1 MSKSISKRKEYEIR
15 TKKKRII
22 KAINKAIEALI
33 DKGDK
38 GETYRD
44 EDLRFL
50 RNVFKDLKALE
61 ESIADDKKGEELPE
75 GNLKRFVEM
84 EWKLK
89 DISKDREKVVELTGY
104 YRCTQ
109 CGDLHIKGRS
119 CMYEEYQTLQ
129 GKQQLEEEEIS
140 EDEADAQTAM
150 EAEEDEAKM
159 KYEEEEEEEED
170 WDEDDFDE
178 DE

>member
-75 GNLKRFVEM
+75 GNLKKFVEM

-89 DISKDREKVVELTGY
+89 DISKDRDKVVELTGY
-104 YRCTQ
+104 YRCTK
-109 CGDLHIKGRS
+109 CGDLHIKTRP

-129 GKQQLEEEEIS
+129 GKQQIEEEEIS
-140 EDEADAQTAM
+140 EDEAEAQTAL
-150 EAEEDEAKM
+150 EAEEAESKM
-159 KYEEEEEEEED
+159 RYEEEEEED
-170 WDEDDFDE
+170 WEEDDEVE